1 MATDKR
7 ALQPGTVI
15 HNRYRVE
22 KVLGAGGFGVTY
34 QVTDTKENCIA
45 AMKEYMPMDI
55 AYRPM
60 GSKEVRP
67 LTADKKDFYEK
78 FRKQFLD
85 EAQTIYGFDGH
96 PNIIQV
102 RHLFYE
108 NNTAYY
114 VMEYVTGMDLGKYL
128 KKNGGSISWKELKP
142 ILYQVISALKRV
154 HEKGKI
160 HCDISPDNIFLLDNG
175 VVKLLDFG
183 AAKSTLRGEVET
195 SVIVAKPAYA
205 PYEQMKGTNMGPW
218 TDVYAL
224 GVSIYSC
231 VTGMLPPK
239 SEERI
244 MNDHTV
250 WPSAMG
256 FQVPSPHW
264 EPALKRAMALKREDR
279 YQSVVEF
286 WNGLTYG
293 DMTSPVTPTNPVY
306 PPHPPQPPYPPYP
319 PQPSYPKTVQENTNG
334 GATGYPGQFVKPQ
347 SYGPM
352 LECLHG
358 VMTGRRIPV
367 KCEMTLGV
375 HPQCN
380 VVMPAGTP
388 GVSRFHLKIFPAN
401 GRICVVDLN
410 STYGTWLNN
419 QKMTPGLVYTMT
431 PGSEIFMGRGE
442 IFRAY

>member
-1 MATDKR
+1 MVTDKR
-7 ALQPGTVI
+7 ALQPGTLI

-22 KVLGAGGFGVTY
+22 RVLGAGGFGVTY
-34 QVTDTKENCIA
+34 QVTDTRDNCIA

-55 AYRPM
+55 AYRPV
-60 GSKEVRP
+60 GGKEVRP
-67 LTADKKDFYEK
+67 VTQEKKDFYEK

-114 VMEYVTGMDLGKYL
+114 VMEYVTGMDLGKFL
-128 KKNGGSISWKELKP
+128 KKNGGSISWKALKP
-142 ILYQVISALKRV
+142 ILYQVVSALKRV
-154 HEKGKI
+154 HERGKI

-175 VVKLLDFG
+175 QVKLLDFG

-218 TDVYAL
+218 TDIYAL
-224 GVSIYSC
+224 GVTIYSC
-231 VTGMLPPK
+231 VTGILPPK

-256 FQVPSPHW
+256 FPVPSQRW

-279 YQSVVEF
+279 YQTVVEF

-293 DMTSPVTPTNPVY
+293 DMTQPVTPVY
-306 PPHPPQPPYPPYP
+306 PYHFSDKQGTTVRLDNESGFVGKPAEIVPP
-319 PQPSYPKTVQENTNG
+319 VD
-334 GATGYPGQFVKPQ
+334 
-347 SYGPM
+347 YGLM
-352 LECLHG
+352 LECLQG
-358 VMTGRRIPV
+358 IMAGRRIPV
-367 KCEMTLGV
+367 KSDLVLGV
-375 HPQCN
+375 DPSRCN
-380 VVMPAGTP
+380 LLMPVGTP
-388 GVSRFHLKIFPAN
+388 GISRRHLRIWPEN
-401 GRICVVDLN
+401 GRICIMDLG

-419 QKMTPGLVYTMT
+419 RKMTPGLVYVAP
-431 PGSEIFMGRGE
+431 PGSVIFMGRNE
-442 IFRAY
+442 YFRVN

>member
-1 MATDKR
+1 MVTDKR

-34 QVTDTKENCIA
+34 QVTDTRDNCIA

-67 LTADKKDFYEK
+67 LTPEKKNFYEK

-128 KKNGGSISWKELKP
+128 KKNGGHIGWQELKR
-142 ILYQVISALKRV
+142 ILYQVVSALKRV
-154 HEKGKI
+154 HERGKI

-175 VVKLLDFG
+175 QVKLLDFG

-224 GVSIYSC
+224 GVTIYSC
-231 VTGMLPPK
+231 VTGILPPK

-256 FQVPSPHW
+256 FQPPSPYW
-264 EPALKRAMALKREDR
+264 ETALKRAMALKREDR
-279 YQSVVEF
+279 YQTVVDF

-306 PPHPPQPPYPPYP
+306 PKY
-319 PQPSYPKTVQENTNG
+319 SESLEKTVTENTG
-334 GATGYPGQFVKPQ
+334 SGATGIPGGFVKPQ
-347 SYGPM
+347 NYGPV
-352 LECLHG
+352 LECVQG
-358 VMTGRRIPV
+358 VMVGRRIPV
-367 KCEMTLGV
+367 QSDMVLGV
-375 HPQCN
+375 DPSRCN
-380 VVMPAGTP
+380 LLMPVGTP
-388 GVSRFHLKIFPAN
+388 GISRRHLRIWPAN
-401 GRICVVDLN
+401 GRICIMDLG
-410 STYGTWLNN
+410 STYGTWLNG
-419 QKMTPGLVYTMT
+419 QKMNPGLVYTMA
-431 PGSEIFMGRGE
+431 PGSVIFMGKNE
-442 IFRAY
+442 YFRAC